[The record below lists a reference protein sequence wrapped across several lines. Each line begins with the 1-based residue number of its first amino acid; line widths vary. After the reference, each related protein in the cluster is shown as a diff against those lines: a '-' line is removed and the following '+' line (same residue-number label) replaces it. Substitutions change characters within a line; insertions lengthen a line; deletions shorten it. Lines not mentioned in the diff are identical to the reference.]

1 VSPTQLAWRRV
12 RGAPAAALLP
22 MRLAARW
29 QVAYNR
35 RGARP
40 GGAARGA
47 AIAGE
52 APIKGDGLEYHPSI
66 KEMPAADRPRERLY
80 YQGPAA
86 LKEEEL
92 VAIILRT
99 GMQGRPVL
107 ELARELLRH
116 YGGLGGLARVG
127 ATELKSFK
135 GLGMAKA
142 VELQAALEL
151 GRRLAG
157 LHPEARPQVRS
168 PADLANLLMPEMMFL
183 EQEHLR
189 VVLLNTKNQVLSAP
203 EVYVGSLNTSVV
215 RVAELFREAIRQNA
229 AAVIVVHNHPSG
241 DPTPS
246 NEDVQV
252 TRQIAEAGQLLDID
266 VLDHLVIGHQRYV
279 SLKERGL
286 GFRVG

>member
-1 VSPTQLAWRRV
+1 
-12 RGAPAAALLP
+12 
-22 MRLAARW
+22 
-29 QVAYNR
+29 
-35 RGARP
+35 
-40 GGAARGA
+40 
-47 AIAGE
+47 
-52 APIKGDGLEYHPSI
+52 
-66 KEMPAADRPRERLY
+66 
-80 YQGPAA
+80 
-86 LKEEEL
+86 
-92 VAIILRT
+92 
-99 GMQGRPVL
+99 
-107 ELARELLRH
+107 
-116 YGGLGGLARVG
+116 VG
-127 ATELKSFK
+127 ATELRGFN

-151 GRRLAG
+151 GRRLGG

-168 PADLANLLMPEMMFL
+168 PADLANLLIPEMAFL

-189 VVLLNTKNQVLSAP
+189 VVLLNTKNQVLAAP

-246 NEDVQV
+246 PEDVQV
-252 TRQIAEAGQLLDID
+252 TRQLADAGRLLDIE

-286 GFRVG
+286 GFRASP

>member
-1 VSPTQLAWRRV
+1 
-12 RGAPAAALLP
+12 
-22 MRLAARW
+22 
-29 QVAYNR
+29 
-35 RGARP
+35 
-40 GGAARGA
+40 
-47 AIAGE
+47 
-52 APIKGDGLEYHPSI
+52 
-66 KEMPAADRPRERLY
+66 MPAQDRPRERLY

-99 GMQGRPVL
+99 GTRDRPVL
-107 ELARELLRH
+107 DLARGLLQR
-116 YGGLGGLARVG
+116 YGGLAGLARMS
-127 ATELKSFK
+127 ASELQRFN

-142 VELQAALEL
+142 VELQAALEM

-168 PADLANLLMPEMMFL
+168 PSDLANLLIPEMGHL

-189 VVLLNTKNQVLSAP
+189 VVLLNTKNQVLAAP
-203 EVYVGSLNTSVV
+203 EIYVGSLNTSVV

-229 AAVIVVHNHPSG
+229 AAVIVAHNHPSG

-246 NEDVQV
+246 NEDVAV
-252 TRQIAEAGQLLDID
+252 TRQIVDAGRLLDIE
-266 VLDHLVIGHQRYV
+266 VLDHLVIGQQRYV

>member
-1 VSPTQLAWRRV
+1 MRRTRAAWRR
-12 RGAPAAALLP
+12 RGPAGSALPTPAAVKEGP
-22 MRLAARW
+22 SISR
-29 QVAYNR
+29 
-35 RGARP
+35 
-40 GGAARGA
+40 
-47 AIAGE
+47 
-52 APIKGDGLEYHPSI
+52 DGLEYHPSI
-66 KEMPAADRPRERLY
+66 KELPAHDRPRERLY

-99 GMQGRPVL
+99 GTRDRSVL
-107 ELARELLRH
+107 DLARDLLRR

-127 ATELKSFK
+127 ASELRSFN

-142 VELQAALEL
+142 VELQAALEM

-157 LHPEARPQVRS
+157 LHPEARPYVRS
-168 PADLANLLMPEMMFL
+168 PADLANLLIPEMAYL

-189 VVLLNTKNQVLSAP
+189 VVLLNTKNQVLAAP

-229 AAVIVVHNHPSG
+229 AALIIVHNHPSG

-246 NEDVQV
+246 PEDVQV
-252 TRQIAEAGQLLDID
+252 TRQVVEAGRLLDIE
-266 VLDHLVIGHQRYV
+266 VLDHLVIGQQRYV

-286 GFRVG
+286 GFSTR

>member
-1 VSPTQLAWRRV
+1 
-12 RGAPAAALLP
+12 
-22 MRLAARW
+22 
-29 QVAYNR
+29 
-35 RGARP
+35 
-40 GGAARGA
+40 
-47 AIAGE
+47 
-52 APIKGDGLEYHPSI
+52 
-66 KEMPAADRPRERLY
+66 MPAQERPRERLY

-99 GMQGRPVL
+99 GTRDRPVL
-107 ELARELLRH
+107 DLARDILRH
-116 YGGLGGLARVG
+116 YGGLGGLARVS
-127 ATELKSFK
+127 ASELLGLN

-157 LHPEARPQVRS
+157 LHPEARPFVRS
-168 PADLANLLMPEMMFL
+168 PADLANLLIPEMAHL

-189 VVLLNTKNQVLSAP
+189 VVLLNTKNQVIAAP
-203 EVYVGSLNTSVV
+203 EVYVGSLNMSVV

-246 NEDVQV
+246 QEDIQV
-252 TRQIAEAGQLLDID
+252 TRQIAEAGRLLDID
-266 VLDHLVIGHQRYV
+266 VLDHLVIGQQRYV

-286 GFRVG
+286 GFPAG

>member
-1 VSPTQLAWRRV
+1 
-12 RGAPAAALLP
+12 
-22 MRLAARW
+22 MRP
-29 QVAYNR
+29 V
-35 RGARP
+35 ARP
-40 GGAARGA
+40 GGAERCQITRPGGGR
-47 AIAGE
+47 IS
-52 APIKGDGLEYHPSI
+52 GDGLEYHPSI
-66 KEMPAADRPRERLY
+66 KALPAHERPRERLY
-80 YQGPAA
+80 HQGPAA

-99 GMQGRPVL
+99 GVRGMPVL
-107 ELARELLRH
+107 DLARSLLAH

-127 ATELKSFK
+127 ASELRRFN

-168 PADLANLLMPEMMFL
+168 PADLANLLMPEMAFL

-189 VVLLNTKNQVLSAP
+189 VVLLNTKNQVLAAP

-229 AAVIVVHNHPSG
+229 AAIIVVHNHPSG

-246 NEDVQV
+246 AEDVEV
-252 TRQIAEAGQLLDID
+252 TRQLIDAGALLDIE

-279 SLKERGL
+279 SLRERGL
-286 GFRVG
+286 AFRAS

>member
-1 VSPTQLAWRRV
+1 LRGVAVRRE
-12 RGAPAAALLP
+12 PAH
-22 MRLAARW
+22 
-29 QVAYNR
+29 V
-35 RGARP
+35 P
-40 GGAARGA
+40 GR
-47 AIAGE
+47 AG
-52 APIKGDGLEYHPSI
+52 IKDDGLEYHPSI
-66 KEMPAADRPRERLY
+66 KEMPAHDRPRERLY

-99 GMQGRPVL
+99 GIHGRPVL
-107 ELARELLRH
+107 DLARELLRH

-127 ATELKSFK
+127 ATELRSFK
-135 GLGMAKA
+135 GLGVAKA

-168 PADLANLLMPEMMFL
+168 PADLANLLMPEMAFL

-252 TRQIAEAGQLLDID
+252 TRQIVEAGQLLDID

-286 GFRVG
+286 GFRVS

>member
-1 VSPTQLAWRRV
+1 
-12 RGAPAAALLP
+12 
-22 MRLAARW
+22 
-29 QVAYNR
+29 
-35 RGARP
+35 
-40 GGAARGA
+40 
-47 AIAGE
+47 
-52 APIKGDGLEYHPSI
+52 
-66 KEMPAADRPRERLY
+66 
-80 YQGPAA
+80 
-86 LKEEEL
+86 
-92 VAIILRT
+92 
-99 GMQGRPVL
+99 VL
-107 ELARELLRH
+107 DLARKLLAR

-127 ATELKSFK
+127 ATELVGFS

-168 PADLANLLMPEMMFL
+168 PADLANLLMPEMAHL

-189 VVLLNTKNQVLSAP
+189 VVLLNTKNQVLAAP
-203 EVYVGSLNTSVV
+203 KVYVGSLNTSVV
-215 RVAELFREAIRQNA
+215 RVAELFREAIRQNS

-246 NEDVQV
+246 PEDVAV
-252 TRQIAEAGQLLDID
+252 TRQLAEAGELLDIE

-286 GFRVG
+286 GFRAG

>member
-1 VSPTQLAWRRV
+1 V
-12 RGAPAAALLP
+12 
-22 MRLAARW
+22 
-29 QVAYNR
+29 
-35 RGARP
+35 
-40 GGAARGA
+40 
-47 AIAGE
+47 
-52 APIKGDGLEYHPSI
+52 YHPGI
-66 KEMPAADRPRERLY
+66 KALPAHDRPRERLY

-99 GMQGRPVL
+99 GTRDAPVL
-107 ELARELLRH
+107 ELARRLLSH
-116 YGGLGGLARVG
+116 YGGLGGLARVS
-127 ATELKSFK
+127 ASELQRYP

-151 GRRLAG
+151 GRRLGG

-168 PADLANLLMPEMMFL
+168 PADLANLLIPEMAYL

-189 VVLLNTKNQVLSAP
+189 VVLLNTKNQVLAAP

-252 TRQIAEAGQLLDID
+252 TRQIAEAGELLDIE
-266 VLDHLVIGHQRYV
+266 VLDHLVIGHQRYI

-286 GFRVG
+286 GFRAR